1 MSEFN
6 VDKSKS
12 AQEKYCK
19 ENGLPHFAPANGR
32 CYRCNKQI
40 YEQMEHKRKN
50 YFTGEVIGTYTTG
63 ISVEQASTE
72 LVTGCPHCNWSYC
85 E

>member
-19 ENGLPHFAPANGR
+19 ETGRPHFAPADGR

-40 YEQMEHKRKN
+40 YEQMERKRKN
-50 YFTGEVIGTYTTG
+50 FTGEVIGTYTTG